1 MFNLN
6 FMQLQEFVNKTINEI
21 AAGLQESHKNL
32 EKSGSKV
39 DDTCQI
45 TIDFDIAVLS
55 EDQTSENTG
64 AGLTVASVFSAGQ
77 KIENENRTQI
87 TNRVKFSV
95 CVGIKTANANWGAV

>member
-1 MFNLN
+1 
-6 FMQLQEFVNKTINEI
+6 MQLQEFVNRTINEI

-39 DDTCQI
+39 DDAHQI

-55 EDQTSENTG
+55 EDQTSANTG
-64 AGLTVASVFSAGQ
+64 AGLTVASVISAGHRTES
-77 KIENENRTQI
+77 ENKTQI

-95 CVGIKTANANWGAV
+95 QVNIKTANAIWGAV